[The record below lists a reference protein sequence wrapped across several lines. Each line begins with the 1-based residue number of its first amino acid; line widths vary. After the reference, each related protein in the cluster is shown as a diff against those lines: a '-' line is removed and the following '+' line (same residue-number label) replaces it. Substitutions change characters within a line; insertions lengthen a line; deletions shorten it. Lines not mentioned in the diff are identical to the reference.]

1 MKLCKKF
8 EVVPQVTMVVSIL
21 SHGHPWLDDDF
32 GGPPWLGN
40 PPLIDI
46 NPWLRVQLDLQPFRN
61 LLDEGHIL
69 PWRSAHGFFGICLAS
84 KVQWYHHQ
92 IQQNGFFFL
101 QLFIAIPL
109 GTNIIYGTNMEKCE
123 NRHQHLDLAKWLLHS
138 HRQVFVSKHL
148 PSFRIW
154 WVGDECHHVSSSN
167 QHKLVGDFPI
177 NPPQLEF
184 TRRTSQNDLGKCGIT
199 MDTHGFHTWN
209 HSLLDLR
216 VEVHREVPATGKSQG
231 AS

>member
-1 MKLCKKF
+1 MKLRKKF

-69 PWRSAHGFFGICLAS
+69 PWRSAHGFFGICWLRKSSDITIKSS
-84 KVQWYHHQ
+84 KMV
-92 IQQNGFFFL
+92 FFL

-109 GTNIIYGTNMEKCE
+109 GTNIWNKYGKMWKSSPAPGLG
-123 NRHQHLDLAKWLLHS
+123 QVAPALAP
-138 HRQVFVSKHL
+138 
-148 PSFRIW
+148 PSFRFEAPAKLQ
-154 WVGDECHHVSSSN
+154 DLVSRGWMSSC
-167 QHKLVGDFPI
+167 FI
-177 NPPQLEF
+177 
-184 TRRTSQNDLGKCGIT
+184 I
-199 MDTHGFHTWN
+199 
-209 HSLLDLR
+209 
-216 VEVHREVPATGKSQG
+216 KS
-231 AS
+231 A